1 MKKFITELLVVLN
14 VMVMTYNY
22 MNGRGLMFDK
32 NTIGIHIIGVVIV
45 AISIW
50 GAMLLI
56 EKETLRSD
64 ENEED
69 EA

>member
-1 MKKFITELLVVLN
+1 MKKFIIELLAILN
-14 VMVMTYNY
+14 VIVMSYNY

-50 GAMLLI
+50 GAIMAI
-56 EKETLRSD
+56 ENETLES
-64 ENEED
+64 NKEED